1 MVNHFFEQLIA
12 YLQLYGHLVYSTTVM
27 YSELEA
33 RLASRI
39 QLSPQLFETTV
50 RLSTKHSIR
59 ELFGAV
65 GIGGWVESV
74 AVNRYTKLNAQFD
87 VIAEIEFPSAIF
99 VFVVEAKHRRVFFG
113 ESALQEV
120 MAFNTKAD
128 FAFYERVL
136 AELQGFRKRYF
147 IGAKFLVCSC
157 EVPEEIIRFCV
168 SSGIAVSDTKRLM
181 EYSETSLDSA
191 GKMAFLA
198 ISNLNRMNNETNGF
212 CPHELLIQ
220 DLVTYCRLITLF
232 LAREKHLPRVRPD
245 EKERFRFQTTLCQ
258 AMTEV
263 GGFTNED
270 RGIIWQALQ

>member
-1 MVNHFFEQLIA
+1 MVNHFFEQLIS
-12 YLQLYGHLVYSTTVM
+12 YLRLYGHLVYNTTLL
-27 YSELEA
+27 YSELET

-39 QLSPQLFETTV
+39 ELSPQLFETTV
-50 RLSTKHSIR
+50 RLSTRHSIR
-59 ELFGAV
+59 ELFGVA
-65 GIGGWVESV
+65 GIGGWVERV
-74 AVNRYTKLNAQFD
+74 AVNRYTTLNAQFD

-99 VFVVEAKHRRVFFG
+99 VFVVEAKHRRVFSG

-128 FAFYERVL
+128 FAFYEKAL
-136 AELQGFRKRYF
+136 AELQGFRRRYF

-168 SSGIAVSDTKRLM
+168 SSGIAVSDTKRIM

-198 ISNLNRMNNETNGF
+198 VSNFNRMNNETNGF
-212 CPHELLIQ
+212 CPRELLIG
-220 DLVTYCRLITLF
+220 DLSVYCRLILLL
-232 LAREKHLPRVRPD
+232 LAREKHLPRLKPD
-245 EKERFRFQTTLCQ
+245 EKDRFRFQTILRQ

-263 GGFTNED
+263 GGFTIED
-270 RGIIWQALQ
+270 RGIIWQALR